1 MNREEHIGFR
11 ISQVSNLIRR
21 NIEKQSEENEKIQL
35 LHAWGIS
42 YLYDNIGKDIFQ
54 KDFEKQFSIRR
65 STASNLLKI
74 MENNGLIRRIS
85 VPNDARL
92 KKIILTEKAKK
103 IHQKI
108 VEQTIEREKL
118 LRNNL
123 TDEEIKLFFSITDK
137 IIKNLEEEND

>member
-1 MNREEHIGFR
+1 MNRQEHIGFR
-11 ISQVSNLIRR
+11 IRQVSNLIRR
-21 NIEKQSEENEKIQL
+21 NIEKQTEECDKIQL
-35 LHAWGIS
+35 IHAWGIS

-65 STASNLLKI
+65 STASNLLKV
-74 MENNGLIRRIS
+74 MENNGLIKRIS

-92 KKIILTEKAKK
+92 KKIILTDKAKEIHEK
-103 IHQKI
+103 IILHT
-108 VEQTIEREKL
+108 EEREKL

-123 TDEEIKLFFSITDK
+123 TEDEIKQFFYISDK

>member
-11 ISQVSNLIRR
+11 IRQVSNLIRR

-42 YLYDNIGKDIFQ
+42 YLYDNIDKDIFQ

-74 MENNGLIRRIS
+74 MESNGLIRRIS